1 MLGVDEDD
9 RFTFTECVMLAVD
22 EDDRF
27 TFTEW
32 VMLGVEKMIGLHLQN
47 VLC

>member
-1 MLGVDEDD
+1 MLAVDEDD

-27 TFTEW
+27 T
-32 VMLGVEKMIGLHLQN
+32 LQY